1 MKPENR
7 LFLEQWKPFYEKHL
21 RDGTIHMHMED
32 RRKMLKVIREE
43 FDKNYVA
50 DVSCGPCLTDLLK
63 MAYNNFN
70 EAEQL
75 TEEPVEPTIH
85 MTFPKIDPV
94 PDEDYVPIEIISK
107 EKLAKLKPK
116 K

>member
-70 EAEQL
+70 ATEQL
-75 TEEPVEPTIH
+75 ADEPVEPTIH
-85 MTFPKIDPV
+85 MTFPKIDPPV
-94 PDEDYVPIEIISK
+94 EDLVKIIK
-107 EKLAKLKPK
+107 EEKRNTPAKFK
-116 K
+116 KK